1 MSPDVDWGVVAHGVH
16 HGATGALTAT
26 CLCCSHK
33 MDLHEVAP
41 GFPMADEILDDID
54 ICRLIA
60 EFSNYAKAI
69 ATIIDVE

>member
-1 MSPDVDWGVVAHGVH
+1 MVAHGVH
-16 HGATGALTAT
+16 LRAARALTMA
-26 CLCCSHK
+26 CLCLSHK
-33 MDLHEVAP
+33 MDLGEVAP
-41 GFPMADEILDDID
+41 RFPTADEILDDID